1 MFFLIFPVG
10 MLLLNT
16 LLSIVTLVLQID
28 IHFEM
33 YSPSRPKSRRALN
46 PPGCSNSPTILSG
59 SFRSLSIT
67 VTFLPSLES
76 TVAKEEPRTP
86 DPTMIISGSYWGDNV
101 VFGTVSV
108 RYTSEKFT
116 SLLPFRKQS
125 QQSYMCQWIC
135 TITLSR
141 RLTLEHSEPVDWG
154 CIGSWKASSS

>member
-1 MFFLIFPVG
+1 MFFSIFHVG
-10 MLLLNT
+10 ILLLNT
-16 LLSIVTLVLQID
+16 FLSVVTLVLQIYL
-28 IHFEM
+28 HFDM
-33 YSPSRPKSRRALN
+33 HPPSRPKSRRALN

-86 DPTMIISGSYWGDNV
+86 DPTMMISGSYWSDVV
-101 VFGTVSV
+101 VFGAASV

-125 QQSYMCQWIC
+125 QQSYTCQWIC

-141 RLTLEHSEPVDWG
+141 GQTLE
-154 CIGSWKASSS
+154 